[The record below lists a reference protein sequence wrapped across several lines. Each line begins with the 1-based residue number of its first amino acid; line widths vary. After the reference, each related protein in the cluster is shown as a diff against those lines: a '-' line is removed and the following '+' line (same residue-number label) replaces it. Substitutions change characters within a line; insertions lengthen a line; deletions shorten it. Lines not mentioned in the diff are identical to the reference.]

1 MHTSHGPMIAM
12 PYTMELN
19 DVTIWAVEKQSSD
32 EMLKRLETTLRVFEE
47 EVQTNP
53 KVVTMALHPHV
64 IGVAHRAYYLGQM
77 LDLLLAR
84 DDTIFV
90 NGGQIA
96 DWFVE
101 ADKENS

>member
-1 MHTSHGPMIAM
+1 M
-12 PYTMELN
+12 
-19 DVTIWAVEKQSSD
+19 
-32 EMLKRLETTLRVFEE
+32 KRLETTLRVFEE

-53 KVVTMALHPHV
+53 KVVTIALHPHV

>member
-1 MHTSHGPMIAM
+1 MIAM

-19 DVTIWAVEKQSSD
+19 DVPIWVVEKQSSD

-53 KVVTMALHPHV
+53 KVITMALHPHV
-64 IGVAHRAYYLGQM
+64 IGVAHRAYYLGEM

-101 ADKENS
+101 ADKEST